1 MMTVGELKAAL
12 EGLDDDSAVA
22 MAITVGG
29 CDEVVLEIGLDG
41 TGAPHPD
48 EEREGVL
55 LLMGDMDFRSIP
67 FHVIDEIQGNIIA
80 EECAFEAGARGW
92 SC

>member
-1 MMTVGELKAAL
+1 MMTVGELRAAL
-12 EGLDDDSAVA
+12 EGADDDSAVA
-22 MAITVGG
+22 MAITIGG
-29 CDEVVLEIGLDG
+29 CDEMVLEIGLDG
-41 TGAPHPD
+41 VGEPHPD
-48 EEREGVL
+48 EEREDMI

-67 FHVIDEIQGNIIA
+67 LHLIDEIQSNIIA

>member
-1 MMTVGELKAAL
+1 MMTVGKLRAAL
-12 EGLDDDSAVA
+12 EGADNDSVVA
-22 MAITVGG
+22 IAITVGG
-29 CDEVVLEIGLDG
+29 CDEVILEIGLDG
-41 TGAPHPD
+41 VDRPRSD
-48 EEREGVL
+48 EGRENVI

-67 FHVIDEIQGNIIA
+67 FHIIDEIQCNIIA